1 MQTGITDEQ
10 MRETQG
16 VSDSSVTNKW
26 AEISEWAATKNKQGL
41 SDRDRL
47 ELSTKLK
54 VENIVMV
61 ANFVLV
67 KKIDEK
73 AETKSGIILA
83 PDKTLNKNFLAND
96 TFVGEV
102 LAVWPECRFV
112 KPGDIIYGNKFF
124 VKGINI
130 ENITT
135 QWVSPYGILEEKS
148 GIACIVKRDNGYY
161 PITKED
167 LEDCNCVNIK

>member
-1 MQTGITDEQ
+1 MQTWITDEQ
-10 MRETQG
+10 MRDAQG
-16 VSDSSVTNKW
+16 ISNSWNTADW
-26 AEISEWAATKNKQGL
+26 AQISQWTVTKNRQGL

-47 ELSTKLK
+47 DLSNKLK
-54 VENIVMV
+54 IENIKMV

-73 AETKSGIILA
+73 AETKSGIILS

-112 KPGDIIYGNKFF
+112 KPWDIIYGNKFF

-130 ENITT
+130 ENITA
-135 QWVSPYGILEEKS
+135 QGVSPYGILEEKS
-148 GIACIVKRDNGYY
+148 GIAAIISR
-161 PITKED
+161 
-167 LEDCNCVNIK
+167 

>member
-1 MQTGITDEQ
+1 MWIMTSDEQ
-10 MRETQG
+10 MRDTQG
-16 VSDSSVTNKW
+16 VSNSWNTADW
-26 AEISEWAATKNKQGL
+26 AQVSQWTATKNRQGL

-47 ELSTKLK
+47 ELSNKLK
-54 VENIVMV
+54 IENIFMV

-73 AETKSGIILA
+73 AETKSGIILT

-102 LAVWPECRFV
+102 LAVWAECRFV

-130 ENITT
+130 ENITA
-135 QWVSPYGILEEKS
+135 QGVSPYGILEEKS
-148 GIACIVKRDNGYY
+148 GIAAIISR
-161 PITKED
+161 
-167 LEDCNCVNIK
+167 

>member
-10 MRETQG
+10 MRNTQG
-16 VSDSSVTNKW
+16 VSNSWNTTDWTQ
-26 AEISEWAATKNKQGL
+26 ISEWTAPKNKQGL

-47 ELSTKLK
+47 DLSNKLK
-54 VENIVMV
+54 VENLKMV

-73 AETKSGIILA
+73 AETKSGILLS

-102 LAVWPECRFV
+102 LATWPECRFV

-130 ENITT
+130 ENISI

-148 GIACIVKRDNGYY
+148 GIAAIISR
-161 PITKED
+161 
-167 LEDCNCVNIK
+167 